1 MERRKVLRREVAA
14 TICGSLLPKY
24 PFTDV
29 ILQTRSCGS
38 PRKCSRDIL
47 QHKNQPSSKIRC
59 VLITHF
65 HFPLSQQGHKLVP
78 KYCRKSVKI
87 FSSCSARTPLRWE
100 NKAEPLLLMRHF
112 GGLLCGS
119 CSLQSFTGGQAVF
132 VWAAVLWG
140 TLDVYTHD
148 WYFKMWQLYIY
159 TNIELDLPS

>member
-38 PRKCSRDIL
+38 PRKCSRDNL
-47 QHKNQPSSKIRC
+47 QHKNHPSSKIRC

-78 KYCRKSVKI
+78 KYCRKSEDI
-87 FSSCSARTPLRWE
+87 FKLLGREEPPMKTKTRDTLRHAASNGTPRQPHLLEPQSS
-100 NKAEPLLLMRHF
+100 
-112 GGLLCGS
+112 
-119 CSLQSFTGGQAVF
+119 VF
-132 VWAAVLWG
+132 CWAASCLHPSCRSLG
-140 TLDVYTHD
+140 RRQHD
-148 WYFKMWQLYIY
+148 KIDI
-159 TNIELDLPS
+159 T